1 MPMLPAA
8 PGRFST
14 TTGVFRSLDSCV
26 VTTRESTSGEPP
38 AADGTTKVMG
48 RSGQACATAVIPA
61 ASDRAAR
68 QRTNVRCMSFP
79 LETVLAKPGQVITG
93 PAACPHRKMS
103 RPYNRPLSR
112 GGRQM
117 TDSEEFQGLS
127 PEFCGHEARQG
138 PPLSLRQ
145 IEVFRAIMM
154 AGSISGAGRMLHVS
168 QPAVSRVLA
177 LTETRL
183 GYPLF
188 E

>member
-1 MPMLPAA
+1 
-8 PGRFST
+8 
-14 TTGVFRSLDSCV
+14 
-26 VTTRESTSGEPP
+26 
-38 AADGTTKVMG
+38 
-48 RSGQACATAVIPA
+48 
-61 ASDRAAR
+61 
-68 QRTNVRCMSFP
+68 
-79 LETVLAKPGQVITG
+79 
-93 PAACPHRKMS
+93 
-103 RPYNRPLSR
+103 
-112 GGRQM
+112 M
-117 TDSEEFQGLS
+117 TDSEEFQDLS

-188 E
+188 ERAKGRLLPTPEARNATLARLHADGVLVLGCGERSIRLRPALTVTEEELHLAVEAIAKAVQ